1 MVSKDFL
8 KNIESEDLVS
18 IRSALLDDLIIDRTF
33 KSFDEDLLEVSKS
46 INIFVP
52 YDGAF
57 MEHDSEKWDIDYLNQ
72 QKVALMVNFSKE
84 RIEHLKLVI
93 TKVMPQDSPDEKKL
107 EPAKDFINEKR
118 RTGRTVINEKQIVS
132 DTKENSS
139 LIRIKSSDD
148 RTGRKILNEQ
158 EIKKEASTKSGTD
171 DIGNAMIV
179 GGAAVTAIGVAIA
192 EPVVI
197 GTGVVIVGAGT
208 YVKINNGR

>member
-33 KSFDEDLLEVSKS
+33 KSFDEDLLEVAKS

-57 MEHDSEKWDIDYLNQ
+57 MERDSEKWDIDYLNQ

-84 RIEHLKLVI
+84 RIDHLKLVI
-93 TKVMPQDSPDEKKL
+93 SKVMPQDSPDEKKL
-107 EPAKDFINEKR
+107 EPAKDFVNENR

-132 DTKENSS
+132 DAKENSS
-139 LIRIKSSDD
+139 LIKFKSSDD

-158 EIKKEASTKSGTD
+158 EIKKEASIKSGTD
-171 DIGNAMIV
+171 DIGNVMIV
-179 GGAAVTAIGVAIA
+179 GGTAVAAIGVAIA
-192 EPVVI
+192 EPIVI